1 MEDNVTSIADARQE
15 SPSEVSRTAI
25 ARRDWRAGLAGVVLA
40 VVLACSSCAHAE
52 TRVYL
57 VRGWFGVF
65 STGMDA
71 MAEQLQSKG
80 IKAEAIGHLEWR
92 ATVSKIVDERTAD
105 ASGRI
110 VLVGH
115 SQGSNNVIDMA
126 RELDKHNIPVDL
138 LITLAPFLQDPVP
151 PNVARAINYYQSPGW
166 GSPLTADPGFKGE
179 LSNINMEGDSGI
191 LHINIDKD
199 PKVQAQVVG
208 AIAALLH

>member
-1 MEDNVTSIADARQE
+1 MENKSVSIADARQE
-15 SPSEVSRTAI
+15 SPSEVSRAAT
-25 ARRDWRAGLAGVVLA
+25 ARRGRRAGLAGVVLA
-40 VVLACSSCAHAE
+40 VVLACSGSAHAE
-52 TRVYL
+52 TRVYF

-92 ATVSKIVDERTAD
+92 STVSKIVDERTAD
-105 ASGRI
+105 GSGRI

-115 SQGSNNVIDMA
+115 SQGANNVINMA
-126 RELDKHNIPVDL
+126 RELGKHNIPVDL

-151 PNVARAINYYQSPGW
+151 SNVVRAINYFQSPGW

-179 LSNINMEGDSGI
+179 LSNINMKSDSGI

-199 PKVQAQVVG
+199 AKVQAQVVG
-208 AIAALLH
+208 AIAALLQ